1 MSENLIKSTFVILG
15 TLLVSIILFTMI
27 FTAAGQNFMWKA
39 IEPAMVNQWRDSTL
53 NNGAARTYVYEKE
66 YKKYKD
72 NQFDYSTLF

>member
-1 MSENLIKSTFVILG
+1 
-15 TLLVSIILFTMI
+15 
-27 FTAAGQNFMWKA
+27 MWKA
-39 IEPAMVNQWRDSTL
+39 IEPAMVNQWKDSTL